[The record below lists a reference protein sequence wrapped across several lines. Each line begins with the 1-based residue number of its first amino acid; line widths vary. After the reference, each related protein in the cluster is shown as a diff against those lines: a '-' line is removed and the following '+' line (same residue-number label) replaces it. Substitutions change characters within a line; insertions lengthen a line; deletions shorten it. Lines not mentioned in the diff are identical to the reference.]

1 MCVGAR
7 RGQKRAPDPLE
18 LELEAAVRFHLGAG
32 NQTQAIQKRGALKH
46 GAISPARQSSRT
58 SQAGLLIACSLHVA
72 SDGEARGLCGQL
84 SLSHNLATSPTSHWF
99 KNYRT
104 DGIVLQGGHREDPRN
119 CKRAVAYLTHEM
131 EGSPLLK

>member
-7 RGQKRAPDPLE
+7 RGQKRAPDLLE
-18 LELEAAVRFHLGAG
+18 LELEAAVSSHLGAR

-46 GAISPARQSSRT
+46 GAISPALQSSRI
-58 SQAGLLIACSLHVA
+58 SQAGLLIACSLHAA
-72 SDGEARGLCGQL
+72 SDGEAGGLCGQL
-84 SLSHNLATSPTSHWF
+84 SLSHNLPTSHWF

-119 CKRAVAYLTHEM
+119 CKRAVTYLTHEM